1 MPDYEKFSNFIVF
14 DCANLISRNRVNS
27 NIDNFAPQYIR
38 DATRGVRKL
47 GYDSVALLKNSAYVW
62 AYKNHDGSEEMKILN
77 DLIEKEKIIVIDVE
91 DDDRMIIEYAL
102 AENGIILTKDKF
114 RDHEE
119 KFSPEKWVDVK
130 SRMYREFEVI
140 GDKFIAPGLPNRN
153 LTKEQQR
160 KHRDAEKGIR
170 RPPKVDDKS
179 TNIFSIFKNLRFRRK
194 ETKQYD
200 EIQIIVC
207 IEPSCGKKVKF
218 TNREIEP
225 FTCPHCFARQDPIE
239 RILLPIEDPENS
251 ENESKA
257 EESMKEELKTLKQNL
272 DITERVEKIKNKPK
286 QQQKTKK
293 KSGQKTT
300 LNDEVIE
307 FISKNVPTY
316 PEYLDANAIQDLM
329 QSSEFPKFNQASGVQ
344 INSEEN
350 LTAFIRNTNSQLFS
364 FRKSADGSYKL
375 SRKTLHQLF
384 SKWLGKT
391 INDNSLSKAKLKSL
405 IGSILGQG
413 SYSGKQFSNLYGLN
427 QDVTTHKGRIELLE
441 FFGFQLAEKQ
451 SQKQY
456 VFISL
461 HEEE

>member
-1 MPDYEKFSNFIVF
+1 MTDYEKFSNFIVF

-27 NIDNFAPQYIR
+27 SIDNFAPQYIR
-38 DATRGVRKL
+38 DATLGVRKL

-119 KFSPEKWVDVK
+119 KFSPEKWADVR

-140 GDKFIAPGLPNRN
+140 GNKFIPPGLPNRN
-153 LTKEQQR
+153 LTKEQER

-170 RPPKVDDKS
+170 RPPTVENNGS
-179 TNIFSIFKNLRFRRK
+179 SIFNIFKNLRFRRK
-194 ETKQYD
+194 EEKSLV
-200 EIQIIVC
+200 EVRIISC
-207 IEPSCGKKVKF
+207 IEPTCGKKVKF
-218 TNREIEP
+218 TDREIEP
-225 FTCPHCFARQDPIE
+225 FTCPHCFARQDPDE
-239 RILLPIEDPENS
+239 GILLPIEDTEDS
-251 ENESKA
+251 EDERNF
-257 EESMKEELKTLKQNL
+257 EESMKEELKTLKQSL
-272 DITERVEKIKNKPK
+272 DITERVEKIKNKPN
-286 QQQKTKK
+286 QQKSPKK
-293 KSGQKTT
+293 KAVQKIN
-300 LNDEVIE
+300 LNEEIID
-307 FISKNVPTY
+307 FISENVPTY
-316 PEYLDANAIQDLM
+316 PEFLDANSLLKLM
-329 QSSEFPKFNQASGVQ
+329 QSSEFLKFNETSDAE
-344 INSEEN
+344 INSEES
-350 LTAFIRNTNSQLFS
+350 LSDFIKNTNSQLFS
-364 FRKSADGSYKL
+364 FRKSSDGSYKL

-391 INDNSLSKAKLKSL
+391 IKDNKLSKAKLKSL
-405 IGSILGQG
+405 IGSVLGQG
-413 SYSGKQFSNLYGLN
+413 SYSGKQFSKLYGLK
-427 QDVTTHKGRIELLE
+427 QDVTTHKGRVELLE

-456 VFISL
+456 VFISF

>member
-27 NIDNFAPQYIR
+27 SIDNFAPQYIR
-38 DATRGVRKL
+38 DATLGVRKL

-119 KFSPEKWVDVK
+119 KFSPEKWADVK

-160 KHRDAEKGIR
+160 KHRDAERGIR
-170 RPPKVDDKS
+170 RPPTVENNGS
-179 TNIFSIFKNLRFRRK
+179 SIFNIFKNLRFRRK
-194 ETKQYD
+194 ETKQND
-200 EIQIIVC
+200 DIEIIVC

-225 FTCPHCFARQDPIE
+225 FTCPHCYARQDPIE
-239 RILLPIEDPENS
+239 GILLSIDDTESS

-257 EESMKEELKTLKQNL
+257 EESMKKELKTLKQSL
-272 DITERVEKIKNKPK
+272 DITERVEKIKSKPTQQKKPK
-286 QQQKTKK
+286 KKAVQKIN
-293 KSGQKTT
+293 
-300 LNDEVIE
+300 LNEDIID
-307 FISKNVPTY
+307 FISKNVPTH
-316 PEYLDANAIQDLM
+316 PEYLDANAILGLM
-329 QSSEFPKFNQASGVQ
+329 QSSEFSKFNEASSAK
-344 INSEEN
+344 INSEESF
-350 LTAFIRNTNSQLFS
+350 TAFIKNTNSQLFS
-364 FRKSADGSYKL
+364 YRKSVDGSYKL
-375 SRKTLHQLF
+375 SRKTLHHLF

-391 INDNSLSKAKLKSL
+391 INDNKLSKAKLKSL

>member
-1 MPDYEKFSNFIVF
+1 MTDYEKFSNFIVF

-27 NIDNFAPQYIR
+27 SIDNFAPQYIR
-38 DATRGVRKL
+38 DATLGVRKL

-119 KFSPEKWVDVK
+119 KFSPEKWADVR

-140 GDKFIAPGLPNRN
+140 GNKFIAPGLPNRN
-153 LTKEQQR
+153 LTKEQER

-170 RPPKVDDKS
+170 RPPTVENNGS
-179 TNIFSIFKNLRFRRK
+179 SIFNIFKNLRFRRK
-194 ETKQYD
+194 EEKSLV
-200 EIQIIVC
+200 EVRIISC
-207 IEPSCGKKVKF
+207 IEPTCGKKVKF
-218 TNREIEP
+218 TDREIEP
-225 FTCPHCFARQDPIE
+225 FTCPHCFARQDPDE
-239 RILLPIEDPENS
+239 GILLPIEDTEDS
-251 ENESKA
+251 EDERNF
-257 EESMKEELKTLKQNL
+257 EESMKEELKTLKQSL
-272 DITERVEKIKNKPK
+272 DITERVEKIKNKPN
-286 QQQKTKK
+286 QQKSPKK
-293 KSGQKTT
+293 KAVQKIN
-300 LNDEVIE
+300 LNEEIID
-307 FISKNVPTY
+307 FISENVPTY
-316 PEYLDANAIQDLM
+316 PEFLDANSLLKLM
-329 QSSEFPKFNQASGVQ
+329 QSSEFLKFNETSDAE
-344 INSEEN
+344 INSEES
-350 LTAFIRNTNSQLFS
+350 LSDFIKNTNSQLFS
-364 FRKSADGSYKL
+364 FRKSSDGSYKL

-391 INDNSLSKAKLKSL
+391 IKDNKLSKAKLKSL
-405 IGSILGQG
+405 IGSVLGQG
-413 SYSGKQFSNLYGLN
+413 SYSGKQFSKLYGLK
-427 QDVTTHKGRIELLE
+427 QDVTTHKGRVELLE

-456 VFISL
+456 VFISF

>member
-27 NIDNFAPQYIR
+27 SIDNFAPQYIR

-47 GYDSVALLKNSAYVW
+47 GYDSVDLLKNSAYVW

-119 KFSPEKWVDVK
+119 KFSPEKWADVK

-170 RPPKVDDKS
+170 RPPKVENNGS
-179 TNIFSIFKNLRFRRK
+179 SIFSIFKNLRFRRK
-194 ETKQYD
+194 EEKSLV
-200 EIQIIVC
+200 EVRIISC
-207 IEPSCGKKVKF
+207 IEPTCGKKVKF
-218 TNREIEP
+218 TDREVEP
-225 FTCPHCFARQDPIE
+225 FTCPHCFTRQDPIE
-239 RILLPIEDPENS
+239 GILLPIEDAEDLEDKRKS
-251 ENESKA
+251 
-257 EESMKEELKTLKQNL
+257 EESMKEELKTLKQSL

-293 KSGQKTT
+293 KSGQKTN

-307 FISKNVPTY
+307 FISKNVPTH
-316 PEYLDANAIQDLM
+316 PEYLDANTTLDLM
-329 QSSEFPKFNQASGVQ
+329 QSSKFSKFNETSGAK
-344 INSEEN
+344 INSEES
-350 LTAFIRNTNSQLFS
+350 LTAFIRNTNPQLFS
-364 FRKSADGSYKL
+364 FRKNSDGSYKL
-375 SRKTLHQLF
+375 SRKSLHQLF
-384 SKWLGKT
+384 SKWLGKS
-391 INDNSLSKAKLKSL
+391 INDNKLSKAKFKSL
-405 IGSILGQG
+405 IGSVLGQG
-413 SYSGKQFSNLYGLN
+413 SYSGKQFSNLYGLR
-427 QDVTTHKGRIELLE
+427 QDVTTHKGRVELLE
-441 FFGFQLAEKQ
+441 FFGFQLSEKQ

-456 VFISL
+456 IFVSL